1 MIRVF
6 NLYVPSSKLFLVI
19 GDALL
24 LATGFFLLFRPLTP
38 ADTMEDVQLYLL
50 VLLASIVGIWSFY
63 FSDLYEHA
71 TMRSRQSVLV
81 AGLRGLG
88 ISALLLSPLVWLLAG
103 DHRMRD
109 HFMEPA
115 LALGLILL
123 YAQRRISDWWHRH
136 EQRRTSSVGRLRN
149 HCPVAG

>member
-1 MIRVF
+1 
-6 NLYVPSSKLFLVI
+6 
-19 GDALL
+19 
-24 LATGFFLLFRPLTP
+24 
-38 ADTMEDVQLYLL
+38 MEDVQLYLL
-50 VLLASIVGIWSFY
+50 VLLAAIVGIWSFY

-103 DHRMRD
+103 DRRMRD

-115 LALGLILL
+115 LGAGIGSAVRAAKDFRLV
-123 YAQRRISDWWHRH
+123 ASAH
-136 EQRRTSSVGRLRN
+136 EQRGTGVAGGLRN
-149 HCPVAG
+149 HGAIAGRGTGGQVRITAEACRSGARP

>member
-88 ISALLLSPLVWLLAG
+88 ISACYSARWCG
-103 DHRMRD
+103 CW
-109 HFMEPA
+109 PA
-115 LALGLILL
+115 IIACATTLWN
-123 YAQRRISDWWHRH
+123 RRWRWD
-136 EQRRTSSVGRLRN
+136 
-149 HCPVAG
+149 